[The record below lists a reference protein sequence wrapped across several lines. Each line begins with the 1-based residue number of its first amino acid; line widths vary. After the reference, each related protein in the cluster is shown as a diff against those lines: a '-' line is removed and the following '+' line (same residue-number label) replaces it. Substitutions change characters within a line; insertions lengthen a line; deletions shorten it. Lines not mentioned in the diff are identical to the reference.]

1 MILSNKKN
9 MKTLIFISSLFLF
22 SCATVD
28 FAVEELPYEEIKEA
42 QLLIRTTEFQK
53 PTNKTTQE
61 IEEYFNDVIERLA
74 PYASKFCEIYA
85 DNPLPCNW
93 RITLEN
99 NEIFNAY
106 AFGDN
111 QIVIFSGLINAVES
125 RDELAFVVAHE
136 MAHHIANH
144 ITEGRR
150 NIILGQLAGA
160 TIGALVYGSN
170 AASADI
176 QQAADIGGLVGN
188 LRYSR
193 SQENEADLF
202 SLAILY
208 HSGFDLDQAKFT
220 LLRMANLSKQKE
232 KRSSFFDS
240 HPSNPERIAYFDKH
254 RELIENG
261 ELFILD

>member
-42 QLLIRTTEFQK
+42 QILIRTTEFQK
-53 PTNKTTQE
+53 PINKTTQE
-61 IEEYFNDVIERLA
+61 IEEYFNDVIERLT

-170 AASADI
+170 AAS
-176 QQAADIGGLVGN
+176 GN
-188 LRYSR
+188 
-193 SQENEADLF
+193 
-202 SLAILY
+202 I
-208 HSGFDLDQAKFT
+208 
-220 LLRMANLSKQKE
+220 
-232 KRSSFFDS
+232 
-240 HPSNPERIAYFDKH
+240 
-254 RELIENG
+254 
-261 ELFILD
+261 